1 MLEPIQRSP
10 ETIAAMH
17 AGWRPGEGT
26 TSPILH
32 AQLHDSVQPTG
43 QVAATRATST
53 KQWCWTTRADVPQSP
68 LPAGCS
74 RIVECPAGAADDPE
88 LPDAGN
94 PDPRR
99 LHGPNPVNDQP
110 ATTAAAT
117 RGVQL
122 CLID

>member
-1 MLEPIQRSP
+1 MPEPIQRSP
-10 ETIAAMH
+10 EIIAAMH
-17 AGWRPGEGT
+17 AGWRPGEG
-26 TSPILH
+26 PINPVLH

-43 QVAATRATST
+43 QDAATRTNSAE
-53 KQWCWTTRADVPQSP
+53 QWRRTTRAVLSQSTF
-68 LPAGCS
+68 PAGCS
-74 RIVECPAGAADDPE
+74 RVVECLAGIVDDPE
-88 LPDAGN
+88 LLDARY